1 LLLCQKLVVVPEPND
16 EDLAV
21 LRPTYNHFL
30 ESQRRFSD
38 KGIQAN
44 KFSPYWPN

>member
-1 LLLCQKLVVVPEPND
+1 MVIVPEPED
-16 EDLAV
+16 EELTV
-21 LRPTYNHFL
+21 LGTAYNHFL
-30 ESQRRFSD
+30 QSQRRFSD